1 MLFFFYG
8 SDTDKARAR
17 ARGVIDVMK
26 KKRPDAEYFRVT
38 TSSWDAATVEQFIEG
53 QGLFERKFIVFFDGV
68 LEQVEVKEW
77 LAQRAQEF
85 SKSENAFV
93 FLERSVDAAT
103 LKKFEKVAQ
112 EVKKFDADK
121 SLAGLS
127 KSDFNIFALADALG
141 AKDKKRLWSL
151 LAEAF
156 MRGVTPEE
164 VGGVLFWQVK
174 AMLAASGGGAGDSG
188 LKLFVHSK
196 SSRYAEGFQHSEL
209 VSLSRNLISI
219 YHDSHRGLR
228 DFSSALERFS
238 LSL

>member
-1 MLFFFYG
+1 MLYLFYG

-26 KKRPDAEYFRVT
+26 KKRPEAEYFRVT
-38 TSSWDAATVEQFIEG
+38 TSSWDAATAEQFIEG

-68 LEQVEVKEW
+68 FEQVEVKEW
-77 LAQRAQEF
+77 LGPRAEEF
-85 SKSENAFV
+85 SKTENAFV

-127 KSDFNIFALADALG
+127 ENRFNTFALADALG
-141 AKDKKRLWSL
+141 MKDRKKLWSL

-156 MRGVTPEE
+156 MRGATPEE
-164 VGGVLFWQVK
+164 INGVLFWQTK
-174 AMLAASGGGAGDSG
+174 AMLAASNGSAADSG
-188 LKLFVHSK
+188 LKPFVYTK
-196 SSRYAEGFQHSEL
+196 SSRYATGFKHDEL
-209 VSLSRNLISI
+209 VALSRNLISI

-228 DFSSALERFS
+228 D
-238 LSL
+238 